1 MNPNCTKFILVEKI
15 ALSEGFLVII
25 LERQFTYI
33 SWGNHSAIIQ
43 HVARILNI
51 KFQGLGNKFN
61 QTKNF
66 SKYYSFNN
74 II

>member
-43 HVARILNI
+43 DVARILNS
-51 KFQGLGNKFN
+51 KFQGLGNKLN

>member
-1 MNPNCTKFILVEKI
+1 MNPNCMKFILVEKI
-15 ALSEGFLVII
+15 VLSGGFLVII

-43 HVARILNI
+43 HVARILNS
-51 KFQGLGNKFN
+51 KFQGLGNKCN